1 MKDAYIAADFGG
13 GSGRVIAGSLAG
25 GRLCLEEIHRF
36 PNRPVKIGNTLYWD
50 FLSLFAEM
58 KTGLRKAVQQGYRIK
73 SVGIDT
79 WGVDF
84 GLIDKAGHL
93 LGNPICYRDEGTAGY
108 VEKFFENHDA
118 EAHYAVNGTQVM
130 GINTLFRL
138 LCIRD
143 KAPWMLDAAEHL
155 LFMPDLFSYFLT
167 GNAVNEYCISTTSE
181 LIDAKTGQWDTAL
194 IDECGFPRRIFGN
207 IVAPGTAIGTI
218 KAEIAEEI
226 GADYPID
233 VIAVGSHDTASAVYA
248 IERFTDKNTVFL
260 SSGTWSLLG
269 AVVDKPILTPAA
281 RAAGFTNE
289 GAVGSKI
296 RFLQNI
302 TGLWMLQRLVA
313 QWEKEGKCADYP
325 ALIAEAERSGC
336 TTVIDVDDPAFASA
350 FDMRKA
356 IDEYCMK
363 HNLPK
368 PQSRGD
374 YVMTV
379 CRSLAQRYK
388 KGIESLDSLLPA
400 PVERLVIMGGGG
412 RNSLLTRLTQEAT
425 GLQVVTGP
433 AEATAIGNILMQAK
447 AAGQNPDETEL

>member
-13 GSGRVIAGSLAG
+13 GSGRVISGSLAG

-93 LGNPICYRDEGTAGY
+93 LGNPICYRYEGTAGY

-138 LCIRD
+138 LSIRD

-181 LIDAKTGQWDTAL
+181 LINAKKGQWDTAL

-248 IERFTDKNTVFL
+248 IERFTDKNTAFL

-281 RAAGFTNE
+281 RASGFTNE

-325 ALIAEAERSGC
+325 ALIAEAELSGC

>member
-58 KTGLRKAVQQGYRIK
+58 KTGLHKAVQQGYRIK

-93 LGNPICYRDEGTAGY
+93 LGNPICYRDEGIAGY

-118 EAHYAVNGTQVM
+118 ETHYAVNGTQVM

-138 LCIRD
+138 LSIRD

-248 IERFTDKNTVFL
+248 IERFTDKNTAFL

-447 AAGQNPDETEL
+447 VAGQNPDETEL

>member
-13 GSGRVIAGSLAG
+13 GSGRVIAGFLAG
-25 GRLCLEEIHRF
+25 GRLCLDEIHRF
-36 PNRPVKIGNTLYWD
+36 ANRPVRLGGTIYWD

-58 KTGLRKAVQQGYRIK
+58 KTGLQKAVDKGYRIR
-73 SVGIDT
+73 SIGIDT

-108 VEKFFENHDA
+108 PERFFDTHDA
-118 EAHYAVNGTQVM
+118 DAHYAVNGTQVM
-130 GINTLFRL
+130 GINTIFRL
-138 LCIRD
+138 MSIRD

-155 LFMPDLFSYFLT
+155 LFMPDLFAYFLT
-167 GNAVNEYCISTTSE
+167 GNPVIEYCISTTSE
-181 LIDAKTGQWDTAL
+181 LIDAGTRKWDTAL
-194 IDECGFPRRIFGN
+194 MDECGLPQRIFGQ
-207 IVAPGTAIGTI
+207 IVIPGTRTGTV
-218 KAEIAEEI
+218 KADILEEI
-226 GADYPID
+226 GAGYPID

-248 IERFTDKNTVFL
+248 VERYTRGNSAFL

-269 AVVDKPILTPAA
+269 AVVDDPILTPAA

-313 QWEKEGKCADYP
+313 QWQKEGWSADYP
-325 ALIAEAERSGC
+325 TLIAEAGQSGC
-336 TTVIDVDDPAFASA
+336 TTVIDVDDPVFASA

-356 IDEYCMK
+356 IDDYCRN
-363 HNLPK
+363 HNLPQ

-388 KGIESLDSLLPA
+388 KGIDALDSLLPS

-412 RNSLLTRLTQEAT
+412 RNALLTRLTREAT

-447 AAGQNPDETEL
+447 ANGVNPDRIEL